1 MHTMP
6 LLYTLYAMELPYFT
20 GMATGASLIIA
31 IGAQNAFV
39 LTQGI
44 KKQYRFLVAL
54 ICSLMDA
61 VLIALGV
68 AGVGS
73 IISQSPHLLTVAA
86 GGGAL
91 FLFVYGLKNLLTAL
105 KPVEG
110 LAETEHS
117 ETSRAQIV
125 LTTLAITLL
134 NPHVYLD
141 TVVLLGSISSTYVGQ
156 SRYLF
161 AGGAVSASFLW
172 FFLLSYGAAVLAPL
186 FKRTIT
192 WRILYS
198 LIFLIMWRIAYS
210 LLEFAGI
217 LDAMKS
223 LF

>member
-1 MHTMP
+1 MP

-44 KKQYRFLVAL
+44 KKQHRFLVAL

-61 VLIALGV
+61 VLITLGV
-68 AGVGS
+68 AGGVGGS
-73 IISQSPHLLTVAA
+73 IISQSPPHLLTVAA

-117 ETSRAQIV
+117 ETSRA
-125 LTTLAITLL
+125 
-134 NPHVYLD
+134 
-141 TVVLLGSISSTYVGQ
+141 
-156 SRYLF
+156 R
-161 AGGAVSASFLW
+161 
-172 FFLLSYGAAVLAPL
+172 
-186 FKRTIT
+186 
-192 WRILYS
+192 
-198 LIFLIMWRIAYS
+198 
-210 LLEFAGI
+210 
-217 LDAMKS
+217 
-223 LF
+223 

>member
-1 MHTMP
+1 M
-6 LLYTLYAMELPYFT
+6 
-20 GMATGASLIIA
+20 
-31 IGAQNAFV
+31 
-39 LTQGI
+39 
-44 KKQYRFLVAL
+44 
-54 ICSLMDA
+54 
-61 VLIALGV
+61 
-68 AGVGS
+68 
-73 IISQSPHLLTVAA
+73 
-86 GGGAL
+86 
-91 FLFVYGLKNLLTAL
+91 
-105 KPVEG
+105 
-110 LAETEHS
+110 
-117 ETSRAQIV
+117 

-134 NPHVYLD
+134 NPPHVYLD

-156 SRYLF
+156 SRYLFF

-192 WRILYS
+192 WRVLYS